1 MQINAGAREYNMR
14 YSQLINGLN
23 LAKIGLNRKV
33 LSQLAIQEP
42 YSFRAVLTEA
52 KEALDHKAAAAVAN
66 AALGQTAA
74 KAARPMAK

>member
-14 YSQLINGLN
+14 YSELINGLS

-42 YSFRAVLTEA
+42 YSFRAVISEA
-52 KEALDHKAAAAVAN
+52 KVALERKAAN
-66 AALGQTAA
+66 AAASKPPIAQ
-74 KAARPMAK
+74 